1 MTQMGGVQEENHL
14 VALFPPGGL
23 HEHCPGELTP
33 LITTISIGI
42 KLPQKCSAKQTY
54 NLVIKFVGD
63 VRTRQRSLGLKDLI
77 VGWTVLLSSELLRG
91 TGWEGAGKGGYVG
104 EQGCLRRKDGSATL
118 YFGQLHL
125 CETNERTT
133 NENRR
138 PRRNPCRNRSS
149 ETKTLNRNDSLN
161 FSQDYLNNHD
171 CIVTILSG
179 ERDVSENAPQKAV

>member
-23 HEHCPGELTP
+23 HVHCPGELAP

-91 TGWEGAGKGGYVG
+91 TGWEGAGKEGYVG
-104 EQGCLRRKDGSATL
+104 EQGCLRRKDGSANLFLDNSTCL
-118 YFGQLHL
+118 
-125 CETNERTT
+125 
-133 NENRR
+133 RR
-138 PRRNPCRNRSS
+138 KKEQR
-149 ETKTLNRNDSLN
+149 TKTEG
-161 FSQDYLNNHD
+161 QEE
-171 CIVTILSG
+171 ILAATG
-179 ERDVSENAPQKAV
+179 PQKQKP